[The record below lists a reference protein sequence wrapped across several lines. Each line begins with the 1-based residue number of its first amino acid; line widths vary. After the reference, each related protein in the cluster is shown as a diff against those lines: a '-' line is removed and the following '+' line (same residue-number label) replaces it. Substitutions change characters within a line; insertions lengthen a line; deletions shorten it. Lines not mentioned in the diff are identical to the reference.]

1 VASDYADLTVVV
13 RTPLDSS
20 TMMLAIKAAVYAA
33 SDQPVYDIHTMQQI
47 ASESMSL
54 QRFPMILLGAFA
66 VLALVLASVA
76 IYGVISYTVTQRVHE
91 IGVRMALG
99 AEKRSIFA
107 MFVGHGLRLAVV
119 GLAIGATAALIL
131 TQLLF
136 SFSHLLDGVGAS
148 DPTTFI
154 SVSTVLIGVAIL
166 ASLSSGHNV
175 QRSSIQ

>member
-1 VASDYADLTVVV
+1 
-13 RTPLDSS
+13 
-20 TMMLAIKAAVYAA
+20 
-33 SDQPVYDIHTMQQI
+33 MQQI

-107 MFVGHGLRLAVV
+107 MVVGHGLRLAVV

-148 DPTTFI
+148 DPTTFH
-154 SVSTVLIGVAIL
+154 LRFNRLDWRCDPGVPIFRT
-166 ASLSSGHNV
+166 
-175 QRSSIQ
+175 QRATLVDPMMALRHE